1 MGNTIFLGVINILYI
16 WKYYALSRDF
26 LCSGGVSNFKDLEK
40 SNFLS
45 EWVQYLLVSVVVKV
59 YKHREPFY
67 LYLYLNETL
76 YTVIRKTLM
85 GHFYDKSKGKM
96 GRQKIWNKLKFLDGI
111 FLDWI
116 RIDFSTNG
124 LHRTL
129 KKAYF

>member
-1 MGNTIFLGVINILYI
+1 MPYQEIFYAQVVCQISKI
-16 WKYYALSRDF
+16 WKRATS
-26 LCSGGVSNFKDLEK
+26 
-40 SNFLS
+40 S